1 MGGKVAIKEK
11 VKTRPGVP
19 QRRDGKA
26 ASAPTS
32 TRAPV
37 VKKTEVANTQ
47 APVLNKT
54 EAARTHAPVVKKA
67 GGKPGVQ
74 VRPRV
79 KVARVR
85 YPSPEQRLAAA
96 FRRMYRGAV
105 AYFRE
110 TRLEMRKVVWPSRR
124 ETVVYTLV
132 VVAATAIVGL
142 LIWVFDIG
150 LSAVLRTIIR

>member
-37 VKKTEVANTQ
+37 VK
-47 APVLNKT
+47 KT

-132 VVAATAIVGL
+132 VVAATAVVGL